1 MRMGLR
7 LFVCS
12 LVGVCGIANA
22 QSSGQRIATQ
32 AFYLGFDLGSARLEA
47 DSNQFFG
54 ASGGRQS
61 GDDTGFKLRAGYQ
74 FSRYFAMEL
83 GFVDFGQFSIDDTPY
98 QCPPSVPGPCTFDIR
113 SKTRGPFVNV
123 VLTWPLTDQ
132 WGLNARLGALNA
144 RVSTREQSSVA
155 GELASRSSDTNVAL
169 QYGLGVS
176 YQLNARLGLGLDWAQ
191 YDQIGLGLG
200 LYGGPAVF
208 DLGSSKLLSLGVT
221 YRF

>member
-1 MRMGLR
+1 MRTSLK

-22 QSSGQRIATQ
+22 QSAGQRIPTR
-32 AFYLGFDLGSARLEA
+32 AFYLGFDIGNASLEA
-47 DSNQFFG
+47 DSDRYFG
-54 ASGGRQS
+54 SSGGRQS

-74 FSRYFAMEL
+74 FSRYFATEL
-83 GFVDFGQFSIDDTPY
+83 GFVDFGQFSIDDTAY
-98 QCPPSVPGPCTFDIR
+98 QCPPGVPAPCTFDIR

-123 VLTWPLTDQ
+123 VLTWPLTEQ

-155 GELASRSSDTNVAL
+155 GEPAGRSSDTNVAL

-176 YQLNARLGLGLDWAQ
+176 YQLNARFGLGLDWAQ

-200 LYGGPAVF
+200 IYGGPAVF
-208 DLGSSKLLSLGVT
+208 DLGSSKLLSLGLT